1 MRLVIPRW
9 FFGESAA
16 NKRVQSD
23 TRVGYRMEYH
33 GQRARLT
40 R

>member
-1 MRLVIPRW
+1 LRYLAYVRVN
-9 FFGESAA
+9 A
-16 NKRVQSD
+16 NKRVQPTSG
-23 TRVGYRMEYH
+23 VGYRMEYH